1 MCLALAWP
9 LAGAVVGLLLER
21 AAAWSPLVPL
31 RSTGLA
37 AFALMCLAML
47 VNTPVQIARLLL
59 DHALPGRTVGDP
71 LGHLSGG
78 QAVAVT
84 LAGLL
89 PVLFLLTGVLGLLLR
104 WW

>member
-1 MCLALAWP
+1 M
-9 LAGAVVGLLLER
+9 VGLLLER

-37 AFALMCLAML
+37 AIALMCLAML

-59 DHALPGRTVGDP
+59 EHALPGRTVGNP

-78 QAVAVT
+78 QAFAVT
-84 LAGLL
+84 LAALL